1 MWLYISGGF
10 LSIVAH
16 RHESDNLLVRARHP
30 RHIQAL
36 LPDAE
41 VFHLRDADY
50 HFRAVVSRNDVQ
62 QALAGYMLTM
72 DYDNYKNSIE
82 DENFHGVCSD
92 VWRTMWAYGRRYR
105 NGGE

>member
-16 RHESDNLLVRARHP
+16 RHEPDNLLVRARHP

-36 LPDAE
+36 LPEAE
-41 VFHLRDADY
+41 VVHLREADY
-50 HFRAVVSRNDVQ
+50 HFRTVVSREVVQ
-62 QALAGYMLTM
+62 QALAEYMLTM
-72 DYDNYKNSIE
+72 DYDNFKNSIT
-82 DENFHGVCSD
+82 DNNFHGVCAD
-92 VWRTMWAYGRRYR
+92 VWRTMWAYGSRYR